1 MHLKQIEVQGFK
13 SFADRL
19 CLKFNDGVTCI
30 VGPNGCGK
38 SNVSDAIRWV
48 LGEQRASDLRTGK
61 GNKMD
66 QVIFKGTNTRKPMGY
81 CEVSLTF
88 DNADRTL
95 QSDTDTVVITRKM
108 YKTGESEYYINGQ
121 RDKLKNLI
129 NLFRDTGIG
138 KDGYSVIGQGKID
151 SFLTAKPEDRRQ
163 IFEEAAGISKYKAS
177 RNEAMKSLDKTQV
190 NLDLTA
196 ERLRGYEERIA
207 PLEKQAVIA
216 IRAGEIKSRIKDL
229 EVNHFLYVTE
239 NSETESKKLQAKLDE
254 ANAQLADAKKKQ
266 DDTNAEYEEAS
277 QKLSKLDDEFKV
289 VYERMMKLTDSSI
302 TKNSEQKRLKENIE
316 ISEKFIEEKENEIK
330 SKKQIV
336 EANTLTKKNYSEENQ
351 KVTYDYLKAKSD
363 EEQLIREYEEADA
376 LVKEKRT
383 KIDFT
388 NSIIFEAM
396 DESISMTGD
405 VAQLKA
411 EKLSLEKTVEEAKA
425 DLAEKKTALNE
436 VNRKLKSEEENIAA
450 IEKDREDKKEVKAN
464 LEKEFNKKYVAKRE
478 AEDKL
483 AEIRDTITQKKTW
496 ITYQENSKAN
506 FSNYDQAVKFL
517 MTCGDSSVTNRIC
530 GVLGDLI
537 TVSPKYALAVE
548 IGLGNNIN
556 NMVTRNQQ
564 DTSYLIEYLNRFRGG
579 RGTFLPLTA
588 MRPRPLESVFDDAL
602 EEDGC
607 YGVAADL
614 VKCDR
619 EYRPAIEVLLGRVV
633 VVEDKPT
640 AIRMSEK
647 YRNAFRIVT
656 LTGENYAVSGAVTG
670 GRAQNVG
677 NRMLSLEAEI
687 VNYKKTVEELERSR
701 KILVDEL
708 NVIDG
713 ELKEMEKTASV
724 VDNLIFKLDKNVSTA
739 EQSKQYTI
747 LEREKILSEIDKLN
761 ARITSCEQ
769 EIMAKTLR
777 LESEQQKMGTQTD
790 KRTSANDMLAK
801 MNEEVIQLE
810 EERQKA
816 NVRRTEI
823 ITKVKNLENR
833 SKELTSGITT
843 LEREIERLGAEILSA
858 TSAIKIRTAELENN
872 KATLE
877 RLVLENTDNEELQ
890 REKEKRDAI
899 TEQKAKLTVRQSVLY
914 GEMQECA
921 DKVNASNERKA
932 RAETMIENLQKE
944 IDTAREKVREEYGL
958 DYETAYSMKIE
969 GYSDAAG
976 VQENKNLKK
985 ELAKLGDV
993 NEMAITDLAA
1003 LKEEYDKIKIHFD
1016 DVVKAKEMLT
1026 DTIKDLTTKMETQF
1040 TESFSKIKENFA
1052 SVFSE
1057 MFDGGKGRLD
1067 LDIEY
1072 GQSVLDAGIIIEAE
1086 PPGKKLQNIDLLSG
1100 GERALTAIAIIFAI
1114 IKLNPVPFCILDE
1127 VDAPLDDSNS
1137 SVYAKYLRKFSR
1149 NTQFIIVSHRKPTM
1163 ELANELYGITMQEK
1177 GVSKV
1182 FSVKLSE
1189 ALEIAEKAKT
1199 TAV

>member
-1 MHLKQIEVQGFK
+1 MHLKRIEVYGFK
-13 SFADRL
+13 SFADKL
-19 CLKFNDGVTCI
+19 CLNFNDGVTCI

-66 QVIFKGTNTRKPMGY
+66 QVIFKGTSNRKPMGY
-81 CEVSLTF
+81 CEVSLAF
-88 DNADRTL
+88 ENMDRTL
-95 QSDTDTVVITRKM
+95 PLDTDEVVITRKM
-108 YKTGESEYYINGQ
+108 WKTGESEYYINGQ

-177 RNEAMKSLDKTQV
+177 RNEALKSLEKTRV

-196 ERLRGYEERIA
+196 ERLRGYEDRME
-207 PLEKQAVIA
+207 PLEKQAITA
-216 IRAGEIKSRIKDL
+216 IRAGEIKARIKDL

-239 NSETESKKLQAKLDE
+239 NSESESRKLTEKLKE
-254 ANAQLADAKKKQ
+254 ADGAFSAAKKEQ
-266 DDTNAEYEEAS
+266 EETNAEYETVSE
-277 QKLSKLDDEFKV
+277 KLAKLDDEFKI
-289 VYERMMKLTDSSI
+289 VYERMVRLTDSSA

-316 ISEKFIEEKENEIK
+316 QTEKFIEEKQKEVDD
-330 SKKQIV
+330 KQKIS
-336 EANTLTKKNYSEENQ
+336 EANTLTKNNYSKELEQ
-351 KVTYDYLKAKSD
+351 VTYDYLQAKS
-363 EEQLIREYEEADA
+363 EEERLIREYEEADER
-376 LVKEKRT
+376 VKEKRT
-383 KIDFT
+383 KIDIT

-411 EKLSLEKTVEEAKA
+411 EKISLEKTVEESKEE
-425 DLAEKKTALNE
+425 LVEKKKELAE
-436 VNRKLKSEEENIAA
+436 VNRKLKAEDENIAA
-450 IEKDREDKKEVKAN
+450 LEKDRAEKKAAKSDIEA
-464 LEKEFNKKYVAKRE
+464 EYNKKFVAKRN

-517 MTCGDSSVTNRIC
+517 MTCGDASVTGKIC
-530 GVLGDLI
+530 GVVGDLI
-537 TVSPKYALAVE
+537 TVLPKYALAVE

-564 DTSYLIEYLNRFRGG
+564 DTSFLIEYLNRFRGG

-588 MRPRPLESVFDDAL
+588 MRPRPLESVFDEAL

-640 AIRMSEK
+640 AIRMAEK

-670 GRAQNVG
+670 GRTQSTG

-687 VNYKKTVEELERSR
+687 AEYKKKVDELEKSR
-701 KILVDEL
+701 KLLADEL

-713 ELKEMEKTASV
+713 ELKEMEKTSSV
-724 VDNLIFKLDKNVSTA
+724 IDNLIFKLDKNVSTA

-747 LEREKILSEIDKLN
+747 LEQAKINSDIDKLS
-761 ARITSCEQ
+761 ARITECER
-769 EIMAKTLR
+769 EIASKTLR
-777 LESEQQKMGTQTD
+777 LESEQEKMGTQTD
-790 KRTSANDMLAK
+790 KRTNANDMLAK
-801 MNEEVIQLE
+801 MNEEVIELE
-810 EERQKA
+810 GERQKA
-816 NVRRTEI
+816 NARRTDI

-833 SKELTSGITT
+833 SKELANGINT
-843 LEREIERLGAEILSA
+843 LDKEIARLGSEILSA
-858 TSAIKIRTAELENN
+858 VSLIKIRSAELERNR
-872 KATLE
+872 AQLE
-877 RLVLENTDNEELQ
+877 KMVLENSDNEQLQ
-890 REKEKRDAI
+890 KEKEKRDAI
-899 TEQKAKLTVRQSVLY
+899 TEEKASLTVRQSLLY
-914 GEMQECA
+914 NAMQTCA
-921 DKVNASNERKA
+921 DKVTAANERKA
-932 RAETMIENLQKE
+932 RAETMIENLKKE
-944 IDTAREKVREEYGL
+944 IDGAREKVKEEYGL
-958 DYETAYSMKIE
+958 DYETACAMKIE

-976 VQENKNLKK
+976 VQETKNLKK

-993 NEMAITDLAA
+993 NEMAVSDLAT
-1003 LKEEYDKIKIHFD
+1003 LKEEYAEVKIHYD
-1016 DVVKAKEMLT
+1016 DVVKARDMLN
-1026 DTIKDLTTKMETQF
+1026 DTIKDLTTKMETNF
-1040 TESFSKIKENFA
+1040 SESFAKIKENFA

-1067 LDIEY
+1067 LDTAY
-1072 GQSVLDAGIIIEAE
+1072 GESVLDAGIIIEAE

-1189 ALEIAEKAKT
+1189 ALQIAEKANNGG
-1199 TAV
+1199 

>member
-1 MHLKQIEVQGFK
+1 MHLKRIEVYGFK
-13 SFADRL
+13 SFADKL
-19 CLKFNDGVTCI
+19 CLNFNDGVTCI

-66 QVIFKGTNTRKPMGY
+66 QVIFKGTSTRKPMGY
-81 CEVSLTF
+81 CEVSLSF
-88 DNADRTL
+88 DNTDRTL
-95 QSDTDTVVITRKM
+95 AKDADEVVITRKM
-108 YKTGESEYYINGQ
+108 WRTGESEYYINGQ
-121 RDKLKNLI
+121 KDKLKNLI
-129 NLFRDTGIG
+129 NLLRDTGIG

-177 RNEAMKSLDKTQV
+177 RAEAMKSLEKTQV
-190 NLDLTA
+190 NLDLTG
-196 ERLRGYEERIA
+196 ERLRGYEERME
-207 PLEKQAVIA
+207 PLEQQATVA
-216 IRAGEIKSRIKDL
+216 IRAGEIKTRIKDL

-239 NSETESKKLQAKLDE
+239 HSETESKKLEEKLS
-254 ANAQLADAKKKQ
+254 AASAALTAAKKEQ
-266 DDTNAEYEEAS
+266 DETNREYEEVS
-277 QKLSKLDDEFKV
+277 YKLKKLDDEFKV

-302 TKNSEQKRLKENIE
+302 TKNSEQKRLKESIE
-316 ISEKFIEEKENEIK
+316 QAEEFIAEKEKETDD
-330 SKKQIV
+330 KQKII
-336 EANTLTKKNYSEENQ
+336 EANNLTKKGYTEEYQ
-351 KVTYDYLKAKSD
+351 QVTYEYLQAKA
-363 EEQLIREYEEADA
+363 EEEKLIREYEEADER
-376 LVKEKRT
+376 VKEKRT
-383 KIDFT
+383 KIDIT

-411 EKLSLEKTVEEAKA
+411 EKISLEKTVAESKEE
-425 DLAEKKTALNE
+425 LAEKKKELGE
-436 VNRKLKSEEENIAA
+436 IHRKLKAEDENIAA
-450 IEKDREDKKEVKAN
+450 LEKDREEKKAAKAEIEIN
-464 LEKEFNKKYVAKRE
+464 YNKKYLAKRN

-496 ITYQENSKAN
+496 ITYQESSKSN

-517 MTCGDSSVTNRIC
+517 MTCGDGNVTSKIC
-530 GVLGDLI
+530 GVLGQLI

-564 DTSYLIEYLNRFRGG
+564 DTSYLIEYLNRYRGG

-602 EEDGC
+602 EENGC

-640 AIRMSEK
+640 AIRMAEK

-670 GRAQNVG
+670 GKTQNTG

-687 VNYKKTVEELERSR
+687 TEYKKKVEELERTR

-708 NVIDG
+708 NTIDG
-713 ELKEMEKTASV
+713 EIKEMEKTTSV
-724 VDNLIFKLDKNVSTA
+724 IDNLIFKLDKNVSSA
-739 EQSKQYTI
+739 EQSKQYTVLEQAKI
-747 LEREKILSEIDKLN
+747 NSEIEKLTARIEECEREI
-761 ARITSCEQ
+761 A
-769 EIMAKTLR
+769 AKGIR
-777 LESEQQKMGTQTD
+777 LAAEEEKMGTQTD
-790 KRTSANDMLAK
+790 KRTSANDMLAQ
-801 MNEEVIQLE
+801 MNEEVIELE
-810 EERQKA
+810 KERQKA
-816 NVRRTEI
+816 NARRTEI

-833 SKELTSGITT
+833 SKELTSGINM
-843 LEREIERLGAEILSA
+843 LEKEIARLGTEILNSVSLVKMRSSELA
-858 TSAIKIRTAELENN
+858 RNRAE
-872 KATLE
+872 LE
-877 RLVLENTDNEELQ
+877 RLVLGNTDNEQLQ
-890 REKEKRDAI
+890 KEKEKRDAI
-899 TEQKAKLTVRQSVLY
+899 TEEKGKLTVRQSILY
-914 GEMQECA
+914 GSMQACA
-921 DKVNASNERKA
+921 DKVNEANERKA
-932 RAETMIENLQKE
+932 RAETMIENLKKE
-944 IDTAREKVREEYGL
+944 IDTAREKVKEEYGL
-958 DYETAYSMKIE
+958 DYETACEMKIE
-969 GYSDAAG
+969 GYSDTAG
-976 VQENKNLKK
+976 VQEIKNLKK
-985 ELAKLGDV
+985 ELTKLGDV
-993 NEMAITDLAA
+993 NEMAISDLAA
-1003 LKEEYDKIKIHFD
+1003 LKEEYSQLKLHYD
-1016 DVVKAKEMLT
+1016 DVVKAKDMLC
-1026 DTIKDLTTKMETQF
+1026 DTIKDLTVKMETNF
-1040 TESFSKIKENFA
+1040 TESFAKIKENFA
-1052 SVFSE
+1052 AVFSE

-1067 LDIEY
+1067 LDLDY
-1072 GQSVLDAGIIIEAE
+1072 GESVLDAGIIIEAE

-1189 ALEIAEKAKT
+1189 ALEIAEK
-1199 TAV
+1199 VNNEG